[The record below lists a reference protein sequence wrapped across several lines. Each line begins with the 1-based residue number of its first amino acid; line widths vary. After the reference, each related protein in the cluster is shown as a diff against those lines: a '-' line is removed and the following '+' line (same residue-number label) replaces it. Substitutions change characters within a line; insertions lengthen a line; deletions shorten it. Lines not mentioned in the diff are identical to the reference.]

1 MKKRARLLALLLV
14 VVMVTAL
21 FAACGNDNE
30 PSNTTVATDGTT
42 TADTSGDATD
52 PSSTPADTTPG
63 ETSDIDV
70 AGYNFTIV
78 GNGDVFPQENEDGS
92 YSSQTEEQLA
102 DELAALEERL
112 GITLEQVEYT
122 SDNRLEQVTTAAL
135 GGLKIGDLLW
145 LRQRDFFPAA
155 KANALLPL
163 DDPQLVDAGL
173 NYQDETRWY
182 QPVMEWTQLFD
193 HPWGLVVASEY
204 IAAQTGYFVTFNK
217 ELCSSAGYDDMYQL
231 VRDMEWTWDVYRE
244 IARETTRDTDGD
256 GTPDIWG
263 TGATAWGNE
272 AVTNGVQ
279 FIGEVDGKWQMTIDS
294 EAGVEALQFLYDL
307 NYGDGTRWDA
317 DSGECREGFAN
328 GMVTFNWANMGHING
343 SSEVVFNSEHDYGI
357 IPMPKGPNATEYASM
372 TDNNNA
378 FVIQAANEDLDKAV
392 AIMNEWA
399 LIVNDTE
406 SYLDILNDGRCR
418 TEDDMEMMVDYIIP
432 NYTLN
437 MGKMTQ
443 DIWYIVDYNQVDA
456 GIIATISYLGWTP
469 QQAIEAHR
477 EMLNNA
483 LDAFF
488 DQ

>member
-1 MKKRARLLALLLV
+1 MKKRARLLALLLAL
-14 VVMVTAL
+14 VMIVTA
-21 FAACGNDNE
+21 FAACGNDGNE
-30 PSNTTVATDGTT
+30 PDSTT
-42 TADTSGDATD
+42 TAPQSGDGTSGPD
-52 PSSTPADTTPG
+52 DTTPDDTTPDATTPG
-63 ETSDIDV
+63 TDLDLE
-70 AGYNFTIV
+70 GYNFTIV
-78 GNGDVFPQENEDGS
+78 GNGDVFPEENEDGG
-92 YSSQTEEQLA
+92 YKSQTEQQLA
-102 DELAALEERL
+102 DELMELEERL
-112 GITLEQVEYT
+112 GITIEAVEF
-122 SDNRLEQVTTAAL
+122 SNNVLEQVTSAAM
-135 GGLKIGDLLW
+135 GGIKIGDLLW
-145 LRQRDFFPAA
+145 LHQQEYWPAA

-163 DDPQLVDAGL
+163 DGKELTDAGL

-182 QPVMEWTQLFD
+182 QPAVEWTRLFD

-204 IAAQTGYFVTFNK
+204 VAVPTGYFITFNK
-217 ELCSSAGYDDMYQL
+217 ELCATAGYDNMYDL
-231 VRDMEWTWDVYRE
+231 VRNGEWTWDVYRD
-244 IARETTRDTDGD
+244 IARKTTKDTDGD
-256 GTPDIWG
+256 GVNDIWG

-294 EAGVEALQFLYDL
+294 EAGIEALQFLLDL
-307 NYGDGTRWDA
+307 NYSDGTRWDA
-317 DSGECREGFAN
+317 SSGECREGFAN

-343 SSEVVFNSEHDYGI
+343 PTEAVFNAEHDYGI

-372 TDNNNA
+372 TDNNKA
-378 FVIQAANEDLDKAV
+378 FVIQAANKDLDKV
-392 AIMNEWA
+392 VPIMNEWA

-443 DIWYIVDYNQVDA
+443 DIWYVVDYNQVDS

-477 EMLNNA
+477 DKLNAA